1 MKNLRKST
9 PRAAI
14 ALLSL
19 GLLGAASTG
28 CALTSKGEAMTVR
41 YFSPESA
48 PPQTT
53 SATVAPPEAK
63 TSESQVATPEVRLG
77 RLTSGPNLR
86 ERIAYRDGAYELG
99 YYEDRRWTERPET
112 FVRREVA
119 RSLFEQH
126 GFKRVLSGVAPT
138 LDIEVLAFDELRLPN
153 EHAARVALK
162 VMLSQD
168 RDVVLEETVT
178 VDVPVGGEA
187 GKDRFEDVVAAMAQA
202 LSRAADQVATK
213 TVSALASRPS
223 AAAQR

>member
-1 MKNLRKST
+1 MKTLRKST
-9 PRAAI
+9 SCSAWL
-14 ALLSL
+14 LLSAVIL
-19 GLLGAASTG
+19 GASTG

-53 SATVAPPEAK
+53 SATVAPPVVK

-138 LDIEVLAFDELRLPN
+138 LDVEVLAFDELRLPN

-162 VMLSQD
+162 MVLSQD
-168 RDVVLEETVT
+168 REVVLEETIT
-178 VDVPVGGEA
+178 VDVPVA
-187 GKDRFEDVVAAMAQA
+187 GDASKGNFENVVAAMSQA
-202 LSRAADQVATK
+202 LQRASDQVATK
-213 TVSALASRPS
+213 TVSALASRPGT
-223 AAAQR
+223 AAQR